1 MESVVIK
8 KIKKLEVIV
17 EKILLNVAST
27 RDNDKLLILKVW
39 AYQNPQ
45 LRANDYSFTNFAINY
60 LNGLYADSE
69 SITRA
74 RRKIQEKNPNLR
86 GEKWHERHNEAELVR
101 KEITR
106 Y

>member
-1 MESVVIK
+1 MESSVIK

-17 EKILLNVAST
+17 EKLLIHQPQT

-45 LRANDYSFTNFAINY
+45 LRDSNYNFTNFAVNY

-74 RRKIQEKNPNLR
+74 RRKLQENNPHLR
-86 GEKWHERHNEAELVR
+86 GEKWYERHQEAEEVR
-101 KEITR
+101 KQIIK

>member
-1 MESVVIK
+1 MESSVIK

-17 EKILLNVAST
+17 EKLLIHQPQT

-45 LRANDYSFTNFAINY
+45 LRDSNYSFTNFAVNY

-74 RRKIQEKNPNLR
+74 RRKLQENNPHLR
-86 GEKWHERHNEAELVR
+86 GEKWYERHQEAEEVR
-101 KEITR
+101 KQIVK

>member
-1 MESVVIK
+1 MESYVIK

-17 EKILLNVAST
+17 EKLLLHQPDT

-39 AYQNPQ
+39 AYQNPNI
-45 LRANDYSFTNFAINY
+45 RSSDFSFISFATDY
-60 LNGLYADSE
+60 LKGDYADSE

-74 RRKIQEKNPNLR
+74 RRKLQENNPHLR
-86 GEKWHERHNEAELVR
+86 GEKWYERHQEAEEV
-101 KEITR
+101 KKQIVK

>member
-1 MESVVIK
+1 MESHVIK

-17 EKILLNVAST
+17 EKFLLMQPET

-39 AYQNPQ
+39 AYQNPSIRQ
-45 LRANDYSFTNFAINY
+45 PEFSFLNFATSY
-60 LNGLYADSE
+60 LKGSYADSE

-74 RRKIQEKNPNLR
+74 RRKLQENNPNLR
-86 GEKWHERHNEAELVR
+86 GEKWYERHEEAAKVRNEIV
-101 KEITR
+101 K

>member
-1 MESVVIK
+1 MESTFIK

-17 EKILLNVAST
+17 EKLLLNYPDT

-39 AYQNPQ
+39 AYQNPN
-45 LRANDYSFTNFAINY
+45 LRSNDFTFLNFATSY
-60 LNGLYADSE
+60 LDGRYADTE

-74 RRKIQEKNPNLR
+74 RRKLQEKNPNLR
-86 GEKWHERHNEAELVR
+86 GEKWYSRHEEEIKVR
-101 KEITR
+101 KEIVN

>member
-1 MESVVIK
+1 MESYVIK

-17 EKILLNVAST
+17 EKLLLNQPET

-39 AYQNPQ
+39 AYQNP
-45 LRANDYSFTNFAINY
+45 RIRSNEFSFVGFATDYLKGS
-60 LNGLYADSE
+60 YADSE

-74 RRKIQEKNPNLR
+74 RRKLQENNPNLR
-86 GEKWHERHNEAELVR
+86 GEKWYERHQEAEQVR
-101 KEITR
+101 KQIIK

>member
-1 MESVVIK
+1 MQSYFIK

-17 EKILLNVAST
+17 EKLLLNQPDT

-39 AYQNPQ
+39 AYQNPII
-45 LRANDYSFTNFAINY
+45 RSNDFNFVSFATDY
-60 LNGLYADSE
+60 LKGEYADSE

-74 RRKIQEKNPNLR
+74 RRKLQENNPNLR
-86 GEKWHERHNEAELVR
+86 GEKWYERHQESEEVR
-101 KEITR
+101 KQIVR